1 MVMQYGSPAYFFY
14 PVIIF
19 ALAVLLWLALRRRK
33 DRVKKIAVMA
43 LMLVNLAQ
51 HILKQFIWPHYWGDD
66 YPQLINTAYNMCATL
81 IILSPF
87 IFISKSG
94 LWKDFITYFGAGAG
108 LVTMA
113 VPYWYIGQ
121 SLWQWDILR
130 YYTCHGLLFITS
142 LLPVLTGLHKINW
155 RNFYKLP
162 FVFFLCLIII
172 AFNDLVCYVLG
183 IFGDGSSGDFF
194 EALYE
199 ANPCWMMHP
208 DDGFSWLIP
217 VIDVFTPD
225 IFMGGDGEPY
235 TPLLW
240 YAIPI
245 YVLICILGFA
255 LGAAIDRKR
264 FAADMRAV
272 ADFFRGK
279 ARGRRTAGAVR
290 YRKRTFAVKRKRWRR
305 KR

>member
-1 MVMQYGSPAYFFY
+1 MQYGSPAYFFY

-19 ALAVLLWLALRRRK
+19 ALTAVLWLVLRRRG
-33 DRVKKIAVMA
+33 DRVKRAVIMA
-43 LMLVNLAQ
+43 LMLINLAQ
-51 HILKQFIWPHYWGDD
+51 HILKQFVWPHYWGDA
-66 YPQLINTAYNMCATL
+66 YPAHFNTAYNMCATL

-87 IFISKSG
+87 IFISKSE
-94 LWKDFITYFGAGAG
+94 LWKDFITYIGAGAG

-130 YYTCHGLLFITS
+130 YYFCHGLLFITS

-172 AFNDLVCYVLG
+172 VFNDLVCYALG
-183 IFGDGSSGDFF
+183 IFGDSSAGNFF

-208 DDGFSWLIP
+208 NEDFSWLVP
-217 VIDVFTPD
+217 VIDLFTPD
-225 IFMGGDGEPY
+225 VFMGGDGGLY

-240 YAIPI
+240 YAIPM
-245 YVLICILGFA
+245 YLLICILGFA
-255 LGAAIDRKR
+255 LGAAIDHRR
-264 FAADMRAV
+264 FVADMRAV
-272 ADFFRGK
+272 ADFFR
-279 ARGRRTAGAVR
+279 ARFGRRKNVTGAVR
-290 YRKRTFAVKRKRWRR
+290 YKRRTFDIKRKRWRPGR
-305 KR
+305 